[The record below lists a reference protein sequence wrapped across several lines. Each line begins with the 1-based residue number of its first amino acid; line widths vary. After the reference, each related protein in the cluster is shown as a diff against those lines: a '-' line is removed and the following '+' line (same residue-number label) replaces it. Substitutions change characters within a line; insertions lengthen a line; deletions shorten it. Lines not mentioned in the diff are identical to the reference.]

1 MSFIVSILGKYLDL
15 FIFRLEISIGD
26 PVKGSL
32 VANNPVKTTAEKTPI
47 PADSPLFSQVRENKE
62 KNLHR

>member
-32 VANNPVKTTAEKTPI
+32 VPNNQAKTPVEKTPI
-47 PADSPLFSQVRENKE
+47 PADSPLFSQVRENIE
-62 KNLHR
+62 QELHR